1 MIIDNW
7 NLIVSKNELV
17 GFEKKISLNMN
28 YFDITADFNIFLFN
42 QINFLNKG
50 TDANMN
56 IYKLANVL

>member
-1 MIIDNW
+1 M

-42 QINFLNKG
+42 QINFLKKG

>member
-1 MIIDNW
+1 MSWLD
-7 NLIVSKNELV
+7 LK
-17 GFEKKISLNMN
+17 KKISLNMN

-56 IYKLANVL
+56 IYKQANVL

>member
-1 MIIDNW
+1 MSWLDW
-7 NLIVSKNELV
+7 
-17 GFEKKISLNMN
+17 KKKSLNMN
-28 YFDITADFNIFLFN
+28 YFDTTADFNIFLFN